1 HLLLLTDFDNF
12 CFDSCRFCYSE
23 TIKAIFEFVQC
34 TVFEIFE
41 VKDHLWGNATLRNFN
56 ETKIC
61 KKVTFLGR
69 FHFLN
74 REFNV
79 FSNYTQT
86 ITRILVFKTEKL
98 KFLENKKKMIYKMT
112 VIFKLL

>member
-1 HLLLLTDFDNF
+1 MQSYGIYNNLLLLTDFYYF
-12 CFDSCRFCYSE
+12 GIDSNRFCDSE

-41 VKDHLWGNATLRNFN
+41 VKDHLWSNATLRNFN
-56 ETKIC
+56 KTKFC

-74 REFNV
+74 REFN
-79 FSNYTQT
+79 
-86 ITRILVFKTEKL
+86 I
-98 KFLENKKKMIYKMT
+98 
-112 VIFKLL
+112 

>member
-1 HLLLLTDFDNF
+1 MAKSFVNIQAQQYFCSYQLVYLSLLNHLLLLTDFDNF
-12 CFDSCRFCYSE
+12 GIDSYRFSDSE
-23 TIKAIFEFVQC
+23 TIKAIFEFVRC

-56 ETKIC
+56 KTNIC

-79 FSNYTQT
+79 FSN
-86 ITRILVFKTEKL
+86 
-98 KFLENKKKMIYKMT
+98 
-112 VIFKLL
+112 